1 MSEIQERIESLL
13 RNTEREGI
21 ENLIEYL
28 KKEEFFTSPGSTK
41 YHGCYNGGLA
51 KHSLNVFERVRQA
64 NEDFKLDID
73 YHSIVITCLLHD
85 VCKVGA
91 YLGTEKPYRWNRQ
104 QPCGHAKL
112 SIDRIKQFI
121 QLTELEEMLTDIGF
135 GNVSARSVT
144 RAQRFLPVESLLEY
158 VKEKPI
164 STFALLSERDFEM
177 GMTEYEKR
185 LREKH
190 GNRVPYWDE
199 YSFVLGEKI

>member
-121 QLTELEEMLTDIGF
+121 QLTELEEMMIK
-135 GNVSARSVT
+135 
-144 RAQRFLPVESLLEY
+144 Y
-158 VKEKPI
+158 H
-164 STFALLSERDFEM
+164 M
-177 GMTEYEKR
+177 GIYG
-185 LREKH
+185 LREF
-190 GNRVPYWDE
+190 DE
-199 YSFVLGEKI
+199 DKGEYGLRDKDMANAWFHHPIVKVIYFCDEFATLQEKAEESGEQP